1 MSVNI
6 NYTETTNLQKWKT
19 LNNGEFAILEG
30 NHHHPIQ
37 KGLYRVFIITPD
49 DDELPQELNVSYAL
63 LPLFDAAFPA
73 NMFPYMMPN
82 DENLPKIIN
91 KVSQVHIDVNI
102 V

>member
-6 NYTETTNLQKWKT
+6 NYTETTNLQKWQT

-30 NHHHPIQ
+30 NSQHPIP
-37 KGLYRVFIITPD
+37 KGLYRIFVVTPD
-49 DDELPQELNVSYAL
+49 EKAFDSDISYAL

-82 DENLPKIIN
+82 DENLPPVIN